1 MSATDSPGPTAAAP
15 SRAAHVSLLVALL
28 AAICL
33 LAHFNR
39 TSISTAANLRIMEQ
53 YGISTQAMGSVYSA
67 FLLAYTL
74 AMIPGGWLIDRRGP
88 KYALAWV
95 CLGSAAFVALTGAI
109 GLVANSATSALTMF
123 LVVRSAMGLVSAP
136 LHPAAA
142 KAVALGVPAGRRSA
156 ANGLITG
163 AALLGVAATSPGFGR
178 LVDQL
183 DWPLAFGIAAAV
195 TAALGCAWLWLADPA
210 VARPTLALVAVAEE
224 NARSQ
229 RRIPGSEAS
238 MLTLLTLSYA
248 TVGYAQ
254 YLFFYWLH
262 FYFDSVLKL
271 DPERSR
277 WYAAIPPVAMAVG
290 MPLGGLL
297 SDRLERSHGWRAGR
311 SGLALVSMSA
321 CAALVVLGARATEP
335 GWIVTWFALAL
346 GMLGLAEG
354 PFWSTAVEVG
364 GRRGGMSAAIFNT
377 GGNVGG
383 MLAPIV
389 TPWLSDG
396 LQLGWQ
402 TGIMVGG
409 GVCLAGGALWY
420 WIDRPMERDRGN
432 STLGTE
438 VVLEP

>member
-1 MSATDSPGPTAAAP
+1 VSGVDRPHSTAVV
-15 SRAAHVSLLVALL
+15 SGRAAHVGLLVGLL

-39 TSISTAANLRIMEQ
+39 TSISTAANLRIMGQ

-67 FLLAYTL
+67 FLLAYTI

-109 GLVANSATSALTMF
+109 GLVADSSMSALTMF
-123 LVVRSAMGLVSAP
+123 LVVRAAMGLVSAP

-178 LVDQL
+178 LVDWL
-183 DWPLAFGIAAAV
+183 DWPLAFGIAAVV
-195 TAALGCAWLWLADPA
+195 TTLLGCAWLWLADPA
-210 VARPTLALVAVAEE
+210 VARPTLAPVDVDLAAVQTPQLRA
-224 NARSQ
+224 S
-229 RRIPGSEAS
+229 SEAS
-238 MLTLLTLSYA
+238 TLTLLTLSYA

-297 SDRLERSHGWRAGR
+297 SDRIERSHGWRAGR

-335 GWIVTWFALAL
+335 GWIVAWFAMAL

-377 GGNVGG
+377 GGNIGG

-402 TGIMVGG
+402 TGITVGG
-409 GVCLAGGALWY
+409 GVCLVGGVLWY
-420 WIDRPMERDRGN
+420 WIDRP
-432 STLGTE
+432 
-438 VVLEP
+438 VVTK